1 METFVRAKSEA
12 VVVNGE
18 VVVRVIDIRD
28 EEVVLAIEAPDGV
41 EVFPKEAF
49 HGTETMERAGTSE
62 RSDINQDIVTDH
74 HPNHRVLADRTQ

>member
-28 EEVVLAIEAPDGV
+28 EEVVLAIHAPDWV
-41 EVFPKEAF
+41 EVFPKELSDGA
-49 HGTETMERAGTSE
+49 ETMEQAGIPE
-62 RSDINQDIVTDH
+62 RS
-74 HPNHRVLADRTQ
+74 P